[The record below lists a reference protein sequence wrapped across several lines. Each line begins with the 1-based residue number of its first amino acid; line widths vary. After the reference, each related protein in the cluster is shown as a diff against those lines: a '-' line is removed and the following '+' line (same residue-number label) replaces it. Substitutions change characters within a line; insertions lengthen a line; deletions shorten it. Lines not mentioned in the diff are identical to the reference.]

1 MSTKPYGNYTL
12 SEMRRM
18 LEERD
23 RFQREKRELEE
34 AMKKSF
40 IEEKNR
46 QIKKLFESLSM
57 TTNWD
62 EFREAKFQIFKDMK
76 REFENNVQEYDEDRR
91 SNEEH
96 QKYQEY
102 QERQEERQ
110 EERQD
115 EQENKKDEA
124 DDEEIEVCRWNHNGK
139 TYLKS
144 IEGGNKVY
152 DIKTHDFIGI
162 WNPIKNII
170 EEEQV
175 NSNDETVE
183 DSGEDE
189 DENTEEERFY
199 DVEDSYFDDVS
210 TIYSE
215 DEKISSM
222 QPKRNENVFLK
233 KRVNV
238 DRSVSLSLIPENALL
253 AAAYRNKNGIIKH
266 FEIVKKGNKF
276 VNRNEKNIKYD
287 SLNKA
292 SQHFLNKYGFKSK
305 GSAWKTFSLKNVKT
319 GELVSID
326 NINEERY
333 FEKGLLKKSHFT
345 VVR

>member
-1 MSTKPYGNYTL
+1 
-12 SEMRRM
+12 MRRM

-34 AMKKSF
+34 VMKKSF

-46 QIKKLFESLSM
+46 QIKKMFDSLSM
-57 TTNWD
+57 TKNWD
-62 EFREAKFQIFKDMK
+62 EFREVKFQIFKDMK
-76 REFENNVQEYDEDRR
+76 REFETNVQEYDEDRR
-91 SNEEH
+91 SNEE
-96 QKYQEY
+96 YQV
-102 QERQEERQ
+102 
-110 EERQD
+110 RQD
-115 EQENKKDEA
+115 EQENKQEEDDEQE
-124 DDEEIEVCRWNHNGK
+124 DDEQEDDEQEDDEQQEEEIEVCLWKHKGK
-139 TYLKS
+139 KYLKK
-144 IEGGNKVY
+144 IEGENKVY
-152 DIKTHDFIGI
+152 DIKTHNFIGI

-170 EEEQV
+170 EEQEV
-175 NSNDETVE
+175 SSNDETVE
-183 DSGEDE
+183 ESIEDE
-189 DENTEEERFY
+189 DDNTEEERFY

-210 TIYSE
+210 TIDYE
-215 DEKISSM
+215 DEKKSSI

-238 DRSVSLSLIPENALL
+238 DRSLSLSLIPENALL

-276 VNRNEKNIKYD
+276 INRNEKNIKYD

-292 SQHFLNKYGFKSK
+292 SQYFLNKYGFKSK

-326 NINEERY
+326 NINDERY
-333 FEKGLLKKSHFT
+333 FEKGLLKKSDFT
-345 VVR
+345 LVR

>member
-1 MSTKPYGNYTL
+1 
-12 SEMRRM
+12 MRRM

-46 QIKKLFESLSM
+46 QIKKMFDSLSM
-57 TTNWD
+57 TKNWD
-62 EFREAKFQIFKDMK
+62 EFREVKFQIFNDMK
-76 REFENNVQEYDEDRR
+76 REFETNVQEYNEDRR
-91 SNEEH
+91 SNEEY
-96 QKYQEY
+96 K
-102 QERQEERQ
+102 
-110 EERQD
+110 D
-115 EQENKKDEA
+115 EQENKQEEDDEQE
-124 DDEEIEVCRWNHNGK
+124 DDEQEDDEQEEEIEVCIWKHKGK
-139 TYLKS
+139 KYLKK
-144 IEGGNKVY
+144 IEGENKVY
-152 DIKTHDFIGI
+152 DIKTHNFIGI

-170 EEEQV
+170 EEQEV

-183 DSGEDE
+183 ESIEDE
-189 DENTEEERFY
+189 DDNTEEERFY

-210 TIYSE
+210 TIDYE
-215 DEKISSM
+215 DEKKSSI

-238 DRSVSLSLIPENALL
+238 DRSLSLSLIPENALL

-266 FEIVKKGNKF
+266 FEIIKKGNKF

-292 SQHFLNKYGFKSK
+292 SQYFLNKYGFKSK

-319 GELVSID
+319 GELVSIE
-326 NINEERY
+326 NINDERY
-333 FEKGLLKKSHFT
+333 FEKGLLKKSDFT
-345 VVR
+345 LVR

>member
-76 REFENNVQEYDEDRR
+76 REFENNVQEYDEDRQ

-96 QKYQEY
+96 QEY
-102 QERQEERQ
+102 QD
-110 EERQD
+110 ERQD

-124 DDEEIEVCRWNHNGK
+124 DDEEIEVCRWKHNGK

-162 WNPIKNII
+162 WKPIKNII

-238 DRSVSLSLIPENALL
+238 DRSFSLSLIPENALL

-319 GELVSID
+319 SELVSID

-333 FEKGLLKKSHFT
+333 FEKGLLKKSDFT

>member
-76 REFENNVQEYDEDRR
+76 REFENNVQEYDEDRQ

-96 QKYQEY
+96 QEY
-102 QERQEERQ
+102 QD
-110 EERQD
+110 ERQD

-124 DDEEIEVCRWNHNGK
+124 DDEEIEVCRWKHNGK

-233 KRVNV
+233 KRANV
-238 DRSVSLSLIPENALL
+238 DRSFSLSLIPENALL

-319 GELVSID
+319 GELISID

>member
-46 QIKKLFESLSM
+46 QIKKLFETLSM

-76 REFENNVQEYDEDRR
+76 REFENNVQEYDEDRQ

-96 QKYQEY
+96 QEY
-102 QERQEERQ
+102 QERQD
-110 EERQD
+110 ERQD

-124 DDEEIEVCRWNHNGK
+124 DDEEIEVCRWKHNGK

-162 WNPIKNII
+162 WKPIKNII
-170 EEEQV
+170 EEEHV

-183 DSGEDE
+183 DSGEYE

-233 KRVNV
+233 KRANV
-238 DRSVSLSLIPENALL
+238 DRSFSLSLIPENALL

-319 GELVSID
+319 SELVSID

-333 FEKGLLKKSHFT
+333 FEKGLLKKSDFT

>member
-1 MSTKPYGNYTL
+1 
-12 SEMRRM
+12 MRRM

-34 AMKKSF
+34 VMKKSF

-46 QIKKLFESLSM
+46 QIKKMFDSLSM
-57 TTNWD
+57 TKNWD
-62 EFREAKFQIFKDMK
+62 EFREVKIQIFNDMK
-76 REFENNVQEYDEDRR
+76 REFETNVQEYDEDRR
-91 SNEEH
+91 SN
-96 QKYQEY
+96 QEFKD
-102 QERQEERQ
+102 E
-110 EERQD
+110 QD
-115 EQENKKDEA
+115 EQEEDEQEDEQEDEE
-124 DDEEIEVCRWNHNGK
+124 DDEEEIEVCIWKHNGK
-139 TYLKS
+139 KYLKT
-144 IEGGNKVY
+144 IEGENKVY
-152 DIKTHDFIGI
+152 DIKTHNFIGI

-170 EEEQV
+170 EEQEV

-183 DSGEDE
+183 ESSEDE
-189 DENTEEERFY
+189 DDNTEEERFY

-210 TIYSE
+210 TIDYE
-215 DEKISSM
+215 DEKKSSM

-238 DRSVSLSLIPENALL
+238 DRSLSLSLIPENALL

-292 SQHFLNKYGFKSK
+292 SQYFLNKYGFKSK

-326 NINEERY
+326 NINDERY
-333 FEKGLLKKSHFT
+333 FENGLLKKSDFT

>member
-1 MSTKPYGNYTL
+1 MSISYGKYTL

-46 QIKKLFESLSM
+46 QIKKMFDSLSM
-57 TTNWD
+57 TKNWD
-62 EFREAKFQIFKDMK
+62 EFREVKFQIFNDMK
-76 REFENNVQEYDEDRR
+76 REFETNVQEYDEDRR
-91 SNEEH
+91 SNEEY
-96 QKYQEY
+96 K
-102 QERQEERQ
+102 
-110 EERQD
+110 D
-115 EQENKKDEA
+115 EQENKQEE
-124 DDEEIEVCRWNHNGK
+124 DDEQEDDEQEIEVCIWKHNGK
-139 TYLKS
+139 KYLKT
-144 IEGGNKVY
+144 IEGENKVY
-152 DIKTHDFIGI
+152 DIKTHNFIGI

-170 EEEQV
+170 EEQEV

-183 DSGEDE
+183 ESSEDE
-189 DENTEEERFY
+189 DDNTEEERFY

-210 TIYSE
+210 TIDYE
-215 DEKISSM
+215 DEKKSSM

-238 DRSVSLSLIPENALL
+238 DRSLSLSLIPENALL

-292 SQHFLNKYGFKSK
+292 SQYFLNKYGFKSK

-319 GELVSID
+319 GELVSIE
-326 NINEERY
+326 NINDERY
-333 FEKGLLKKSHFT
+333 FEKGLLKKSDFT
-345 VVR
+345 LVR

>member
-1 MSTKPYGNYTL
+1 
-12 SEMRRM
+12 M

-46 QIKKLFESLSM
+46 QIKKMFDSLSM
-57 TTNWD
+57 TKNWD
-62 EFREAKFQIFKDMK
+62 EFREVKFQIFNDMK
-76 REFENNVQEYDEDRR
+76 REFETNVQEYNEDRR
-91 SNEEH
+91 SNEEY
-96 QKYQEY
+96 K
-102 QERQEERQ
+102 
-110 EERQD
+110 D
-115 EQENKKDEA
+115 EQENKQEEDDEQE
-124 DDEEIEVCRWNHNGK
+124 DDEQEDDEQEDDEQEEEIEVCIWKHKGK
-139 TYLKS
+139 KYLKK
-144 IEGGNKVY
+144 IEGENKVY
-152 DIKTHDFIGI
+152 DIKTHNFIGI

-170 EEEQV
+170 EEQEV

-183 DSGEDE
+183 ESIEDE
-189 DENTEEERFY
+189 DDNTEEERFY

-210 TIYSE
+210 TIDYE
-215 DEKISSM
+215 DEKKSSI

-238 DRSVSLSLIPENALL
+238 DRSLSLSLIPENALL

-266 FEIVKKGNKF
+266 FEIIKKGNKF

-292 SQHFLNKYGFKSK
+292 SQYFLNKYGFKSK

-319 GELVSID
+319 GELVSIE
-326 NINEERY
+326 NINDERY
-333 FEKGLLKKSHFT
+333 FEKGLLKKSDFT
-345 VVR
+345 LVR

>member
-46 QIKKLFESLSM
+46 QIKKLFETLSM

-76 REFENNVQEYDEDRR
+76 REFENNVQEYDEDRQ

-96 QKYQEY
+96 QEY
-102 QERQEERQ
+102 QD
-110 EERQD
+110 ERQD

-124 DDEEIEVCRWNHNGK
+124 DDEEIEVCRWKHNGK

-162 WNPIKNII
+162 WKPIKNII

-238 DRSVSLSLIPENALL
+238 DRSFSLSLIPENALL

-319 GELVSID
+319 SELVSID

-333 FEKGLLKKSHFT
+333 FEKGLLKKSDFT

>member
-1 MSTKPYGNYTL
+1 MSISYGKYTL

-34 AMKKSF
+34 VMKKSF

-46 QIKKLFESLSM
+46 QIKKMFDSLSM
-57 TTNWD
+57 TKNWD
-62 EFREAKFQIFKDMK
+62 EFREVKFQIFKDMK
-76 REFENNVQEYDEDRR
+76 REFETNVQEYDEDRR
-91 SNEEH
+91 SNEEY
-96 QKYQEY
+96 K
-102 QERQEERQ
+102 
-110 EERQD
+110 D
-115 EQENKKDEA
+115 EQENKQEEDDEQE
-124 DDEEIEVCRWNHNGK
+124 DDEQEDDEQEEEIEVCIWKHKGK
-139 TYLKS
+139 KYLKT
-144 IEGGNKVY
+144 IEGENKVY
-152 DIKTHDFIGI
+152 DIKTHNFIGI

-170 EEEQV
+170 EEQEV

-183 DSGEDE
+183 ESSEDE
-189 DENTEEERFY
+189 DDNTEEERFY

-210 TIYSE
+210 TIDYE
-215 DEKISSM
+215 DEKKSSM

-238 DRSVSLSLIPENALL
+238 DRSLSLSLIPENALL

-292 SQHFLNKYGFKSK
+292 SQYFLNKYGFKSK

-319 GELVSID
+319 GELVSIE
-326 NINEERY
+326 NINDERY
-333 FEKGLLKKSHFT
+333 FEKGLLKKSDFT
-345 VVR
+345 LVR

>member
-1 MSTKPYGNYTL
+1 
-12 SEMRRM
+12 MRRM

-46 QIKKLFESLSM
+46 QIKKMFDSLSM
-57 TTNWD
+57 TKNWD
-62 EFREAKFQIFKDMK
+62 EFREVKFQIFNDMK
-76 REFENNVQEYDEDRR
+76 REFETNVQEYNEDRR
-91 SNEEH
+91 SNEEY
-96 QKYQEY
+96 K
-102 QERQEERQ
+102 
-110 EERQD
+110 D
-115 EQENKKDEA
+115 EQENKQEEDDEQE
-124 DDEEIEVCRWNHNGK
+124 DDEQEDDEQEEEIEVCIWKHKGK
-139 TYLKS
+139 KYLKK
-144 IEGGNKVY
+144 IEGENKVY
-152 DIKTHDFIGI
+152 DIKTHNFIGI

-170 EEEQV
+170 EEQEV

-183 DSGEDE
+183 ESIEDE
-189 DENTEEERFY
+189 DDNTEEERFY

-210 TIYSE
+210 TIDYE
-215 DEKISSM
+215 DEKKSSI
-222 QPKRNENVFLK
+222 QPNRNENVFLK

-238 DRSVSLSLIPENALL
+238 DRSLSLSLIPENALL

-292 SQHFLNKYGFKSK
+292 SQYFLNKYGFKSK

-319 GELVSID
+319 GELVSIE
-326 NINEERY
+326 NINDERY
-333 FEKGLLKKSHFT
+333 FEKGLLKKSDFT
-345 VVR
+345 LVR

>member
-76 REFENNVQEYDEDRR
+76 REFENNVQEYDEDRQ

-96 QKYQEY
+96 QEY
-102 QERQEERQ
+102 QD
-110 EERQD
+110 ERQD

-124 DDEEIEVCRWNHNGK
+124 DDEEIEVCRWKHNGK

-162 WNPIKNII
+162 WKPIKNII

-238 DRSVSLSLIPENALL
+238 DRSFSLSLIPENALL

-319 GELVSID
+319 SELVSID

-333 FEKGLLKKSHFT
+333 FEEGLLKKSDFT

>member
-76 REFENNVQEYDEDRR
+76 REFENNVQEYDE
-91 SNEEH
+91 EH
-96 QKYQEY
+96 QEY
-102 QERQEERQ
+102 QERQD
-110 EERQD
+110 ERQD

>member
-76 REFENNVQEYDEDRR
+76 REFENNVQEYDEDRQ

-96 QKYQEY
+96 QEY
-102 QERQEERQ
+102 QD
-110 EERQD
+110 ERQD

-124 DDEEIEVCRWNHNGK
+124 DDEEIEVCRWKHNGK

-162 WNPIKNII
+162 WKPIKNII

-238 DRSVSLSLIPENALL
+238 DRSVSLCLIPENALL

-319 GELVSID
+319 SELVSID

-333 FEKGLLKKSHFT
+333 FEKGLLKKSDFT

>member
-76 REFENNVQEYDEDRR
+76 REFENNVQEYDEDRQ

-96 QKYQEY
+96 QEY
-102 QERQEERQ
+102 QERQD
-110 EERQD
+110 ERQD

-124 DDEEIEVCRWNHNGK
+124 DDEEIEVCRWKHNGK

-144 IEGGNKVY
+144 IEGGIKVY

-162 WNPIKNII
+162 WKPIKNII

-222 QPKRNENVFLK
+222 QQKRNENVFFK

-319 GELVSID
+319 SELVSID

-333 FEKGLLKKSHFT
+333 FEKGLLKKSDFT

>member
-76 REFENNVQEYDEDRR
+76 REFENNVQEYDEDRQ
-91 SNEEH
+91 SNEE
-96 QKYQEY
+96 YQ
-102 QERQEERQ
+102 
-110 EERQD
+110 ERQD

-124 DDEEIEVCRWNHNGK
+124 DDEEIEVCRWKHNGK
-139 TYLKS
+139 KYLKS
-144 IEGGNKVY
+144 IEGENKVY

-175 NSNDETVE
+175 NSNDETV
-183 DSGEDE
+183 EDE

-238 DRSVSLSLIPENALL
+238 DRSFSLSLIPENALL

-333 FEKGLLKKSHFT
+333 FEKGLLKKSDFT

>member
-76 REFENNVQEYDEDRR
+76 REFENNVQEYDEDRQ
-91 SNEEH
+91 SNEE
-96 QKYQEY
+96 YQ
-102 QERQEERQ
+102 
-110 EERQD
+110 ERQD

-124 DDEEIEVCRWNHNGK
+124 DDEEIEVCRWKHNGK

-175 NSNDETVE
+175 NSNDETV
-183 DSGEDE
+183 EDE

-333 FEKGLLKKSHFT
+333 FEKGLLKKSDFT

>member
-76 REFENNVQEYDEDRR
+76 REFENNVQEYDEDRQ
-91 SNEEH
+91 SNEEHQEH

-102 QERQEERQ
+102 QERQD
-110 EERQD
+110 ERQD

-124 DDEEIEVCRWNHNGK
+124 DDEEIEVCRWKHNGK
-139 TYLKS
+139 KYLKS
-144 IEGGNKVY
+144 IEGENKVY

-162 WNPIKNII
+162 WNRIKNII
-170 EEEQV
+170 EEEQI
-175 NSNDETVE
+175 NSNDEPVE
-183 DSGEDE
+183 DSVEDE

-199 DVEDSYFDDVS
+199 DVEDSYFDDIF

-233 KRVNV
+233 KRVNL

-253 AAAYRNKNGIIKH
+253 AAAYCNKNGIIKH
-266 FEIVKKGNKF
+266 FEIVKKGYLVDCQPARLSYGMLHNSEI
-276 VNRNEKNIKYD
+276 VQNDAI
-287 SLNKA
+287 LN
-292 SQHFLNKYGFKSK
+292 
-305 GSAWKTFSLKNVKT
+305 
-319 GELVSID
+319 
-326 NINEERY
+326 
-333 FEKGLLKKSHFT
+333 
-345 VVR
+345 

>member
-1 MSTKPYGNYTL
+1 MSISYGKYTL

-46 QIKKLFESLSM
+46 QIKKMFDSLSM
-57 TTNWD
+57 TKNWD
-62 EFREAKFQIFKDMK
+62 EFREVKFQIFNDMK
-76 REFENNVQEYDEDRR
+76 REFETNVQEYDEDRR
-91 SNEEH
+91 SNEEY
-96 QKYQEY
+96 K
-102 QERQEERQ
+102 
-110 EERQD
+110 D
-115 EQENKKDEA
+115 EQENKQEE
-124 DDEEIEVCRWNHNGK
+124 DDEQEDDEQEIEVCIWKHNGK
-139 TYLKS
+139 KYLKT
-144 IEGGNKVY
+144 IEGENKVY
-152 DIKTHDFIGI
+152 DIKTHNFIGI

-170 EEEQV
+170 EEQEV

-183 DSGEDE
+183 ESSEDE
-189 DENTEEERFY
+189 DDNTEEERFY

-210 TIYSE
+210 TIDYE
-215 DEKISSM
+215 DEKKSSM

-238 DRSVSLSLIPENALL
+238 DRSLSLSLIPENALL

-292 SQHFLNKYGFKSK
+292 SQYFLNKYGFKSK

-319 GELVSID
+319 GELVSIE
-326 NINEERY
+326 NINDERY
-333 FEKGLLKKSHFT
+333 FEKGLLKKYDFT
-345 VVR
+345 LFR

>member
-76 REFENNVQEYDEDRR
+76 REFENNVQEYDEDRQ

-96 QKYQEY
+96 QEY
-102 QERQEERQ
+102 QD
-110 EERQD
+110 ERQD

-124 DDEEIEVCRWNHNGK
+124 DDEEIEVCRWKHNGK

-162 WNPIKNII
+162 WKPIKNII

-233 KRVNV
+233 KRANV
-238 DRSVSLSLIPENALL
+238 DRSFSLSLIPENALL

-319 GELVSID
+319 SELVSID

-333 FEKGLLKKSHFT
+333 FEKGLLKKSDFT

>member
-34 AMKKSF
+34 AIKKSF

-46 QIKKLFESLSM
+46 QIKKLFESLSI

-76 REFENNVQEYDEDRR
+76 REFETNVQEYDEDRR

-96 QKYQEY
+96 QEHQEY
-102 QERQEERQ
+102 Q
-110 EERQD
+110 ERQD
-115 EQENKKDEA
+115 EQENNKDEA
-124 DDEEIEVCRWNHNGK
+124 DDDEEIEVCRWKHNGK
-139 TYLKS
+139 KYLKS
-144 IEGGNKVY
+144 IEGENKVY

-170 EEEQV
+170 EEERV

-183 DSGEDE
+183 DED
-189 DENTEEERFY
+189 DNTEERFY
-199 DVEDSYFDDVS
+199 DVEDPYFDHDA
-210 TIYSE
+210 TIDSE

-222 QPKRNENVFLK
+222 QSKRNENVFLK

-276 VNRNEKNIKYD
+276 VNRNDKKIKYD

-292 SQHFLNKYGFKSK
+292 SQHFLKKYGFKSK

-319 GELVSID
+319 GELVSIE
-326 NINEERY
+326 NINDERY
-333 FEKGLLKKSHFT
+333 FEKGLLKKSDFT
-345 VVR
+345 VVRDELDRF

>member
-96 QKYQEY
+96 QEHQKYQEY

-110 EERQD
+110 D
-115 EQENKKDEA
+115 EQEKQK
-124 DDEEIEVCRWNHNGK
+124 
-139 TYLKS
+139 
-144 IEGGNKVY
+144 
-152 DIKTHDFIGI
+152 
-162 WNPIKNII
+162 
-170 EEEQV
+170 
-175 NSNDETVE
+175 
-183 DSGEDE
+183 
-189 DENTEEERFY
+189 
-199 DVEDSYFDDVS
+199 
-210 TIYSE
+210 
-215 DEKISSM
+215 
-222 QPKRNENVFLK
+222 
-233 KRVNV
+233 
-238 DRSVSLSLIPENALL
+238 
-253 AAAYRNKNGIIKH
+253 
-266 FEIVKKGNKF
+266 
-276 VNRNEKNIKYD
+276 
-287 SLNKA
+287 
-292 SQHFLNKYGFKSK
+292 
-305 GSAWKTFSLKNVKT
+305 
-319 GELVSID
+319 
-326 NINEERY
+326 
-333 FEKGLLKKSHFT
+333 
-345 VVR
+345 

>member
-76 REFENNVQEYDEDRR
+76 REFENNVQEYDEDRQ
-91 SNEEH
+91 SNEE
-96 QKYQEY
+96 YQ
-102 QERQEERQ
+102 
-110 EERQD
+110 ERQD

-124 DDEEIEVCRWNHNGK
+124 DDEEIEVCRWKHNGK

-183 DSGEDE
+183 DE

-210 TIYSE
+210 TIDSE

-238 DRSVSLSLIPENALL
+238 DRSFSLSLIPENALL

-333 FEKGLLKKSHFT
+333 FEKGLLKKSDFT